1 MASETRRIV
10 CQIAFFVPS
19 SLCPFAFND
28 GEDRNSVTIGKV
40 YFDRRLA
47 FIIIF
52 CTIVPMLDFYHRFTS
67 HKAYDRFVL
76 YFILPLLVIWL
87 VFREP
92 VGDYG
97 FRWGNW
103 RAGLAWTAVSCLI
116 MALILYIVA
125 RTPAMQAYYEIR
137 APEQIGRLL
146 WLNGVELFAWEFI
159 WRGFMLFGLA
169 RILGPGPAILIQAI
183 PFAFMHL
190 GKPEIETLTTI
201 FGGIGFGFVAW
212 QSNSFI
218 YPWLIHWF
226 IASFTMLI
234 ALGKI

>member
-1 MASETRRIV
+1 MR
-10 CQIAFFVPS
+10 
-19 SLCPFAFND
+19 LCPFD
-28 GEDRNSVTIGKV
+28 SLYKIPHQKGETRVTVGNV
-40 YFDRRLA
+40 YFDRRLT
-47 FIIIF
+47 FLIIF
-52 CTIVPMLDFYHRFTS
+52 GTIVPMLDFYHRFAS
-67 HKAYDRFVL
+67 HKAYDRFIL

-92 VGDYG
+92 VRDYG
-97 FRWGNW
+97 FRLGNW
-103 RAGLAWTAVSCLI
+103 RAGLAWTAVSCLL
-116 MALILYIVA
+116 MALILYAVA

-137 APEQIGRLL
+137 APEEIGRLL
-146 WLNGVELFAWEFI
+146 WLNGIELFAWEFI

-190 GKPEIETLTTI
+190 GKPEIETLSTI

-234 ALGKI
+234 ALGRI